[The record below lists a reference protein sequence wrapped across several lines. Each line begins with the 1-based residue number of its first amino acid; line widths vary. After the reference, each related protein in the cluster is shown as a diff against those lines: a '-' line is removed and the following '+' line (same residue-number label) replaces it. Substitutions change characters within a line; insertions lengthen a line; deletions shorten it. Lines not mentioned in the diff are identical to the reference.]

1 MLDPISNSHCRRWTL
16 CFSLCL
22 CGSQHDSEGAEAE
35 GDGESNFVPM
45 MNSEPSWDRLGSSSN
60 YGNCLD

>member
-1 MLDPISNSHCRRWTL
+1 M
-16 CFSLCL
+16 
-22 CGSQHDSEGAEAE
+22 QGAEAE
-35 GDGESNFVPM
+35 GDGESDFVPM